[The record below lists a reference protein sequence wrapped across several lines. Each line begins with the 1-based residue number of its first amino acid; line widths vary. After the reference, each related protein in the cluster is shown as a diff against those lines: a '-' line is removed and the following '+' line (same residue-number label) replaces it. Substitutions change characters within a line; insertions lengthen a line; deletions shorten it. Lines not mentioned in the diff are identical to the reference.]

1 MLSTRIT
8 LLERFGP
15 WSVIIPYFGTTDRS
29 FLLLSQLSR
38 KSRDMLDCYFEE
50 VLNWMTANTTC
61 LLVYSEDQ
69 GRIMLLPSCLF
80 RFEITLDWEVL
91 VNTFLILINNVNNK
105 EGYYF
110 NQHFMHSRLRID
122 SLKVNDALVKNLYP
136 SLELLK
142 TTEVVDYIV
151 NIYFHFIIMN
161 LK

>member
-50 VLNWMTANTTC
+50 VLNWMAANTTC
-61 LLVYSEDQ
+61 LLVYTEGQ

-80 RFEITLDWEVL
+80 RFEITLDWEGL

-122 SLKVNDALVKNLYP
+122 RLKVNDALVKNLYP

-142 TTEVVDYIV
+142 ATEVVDYIE
-151 NIYFHFIIMN
+151 NISFHYIVIN